1 MSVILENMTP
11 DQKLAVLLSRMAALA
26 GHAIPAH
33 RFTMMSVARDGAL
46 LEEMDLVS
54 RAITW
59 WSHAFSE
66 GVCEEVP
73 LSGRDGMYPALWIA
87 DDGSRCLLLKGSLS
101 SGEYMAET
109 ATGKTTTLTADMAA
123 KGIALM
129 CTAAPGTDADEDDD
143 QSHQGKTATGLFL
156 RALMKRRTPFL
167 EAVTATTLV
176 SFLALGASFYSMQVY
191 DRVIP
196 NSAYSTLIVLTVG
209 VLLSVAMETIL
220 KQFRVHIVEK
230 ACKAIDLELW
240 SIFFDRMLRIRM
252 DARPR
257 GVGSFA
263 SEVRQFELVRNF
275 MTTSTLFLLADAP
288 FIIFFLVVIGFV
300 GGVIALVPLMLLPVV
315 LVIGLVA
322 RWRISKLS
330 DLQLRDANQRSGLL
344 VEAIDGIEAIKA
356 ANGEWK
362 MLDRWQTLSDEAAQR
377 EAKVKV
383 ITAGATNMTQGVQQ
397 LCYVLMVC
405 VGAYSAT
412 VGWVTM
418 GAVIACS
425 MISNRALS
433 PISQLSG
440 LIVQWQ
446 HAYSAL
452 KGLNKL
458 MQLPVDRLPGQRMLI
473 PQTCAGELKLEA
485 AGFAYGKA
493 PPALKGCNLLVRP
506 GQRVALIGPVGA
518 GKSTLLKILSGLY
531 HPTEGRVLLDG
542 VDLNLLDPSFVREHV
557 GYLTQDVRLF
567 GGTLRENLTVGL
579 PSPSDSQIL
588 AACAR
593 TGLDKVI
600 KAHPAGLELPLSEG
614 GRGLSGGQRQ
624 LVGLT
629 RLLLALPKVILL
641 DEPTA
646 SMDGDLENFVMR
658 NVIEDIAPDSV
669 LVLSTHKTG
678 LLRLVDRIVIVD
690 GAKIVMDGPRDEILE
705 KLAAARHSKT
715 AAPRD
720 ANRQVIPLEQKTA

>member
-1 MSVILENMTP
+1 MSGILKNMTP
-11 DQKLAVLLSRMAALA
+11 DQELAVLLSRLAALF
-26 GHAIPAH
+26 GHAVPAH
-33 RFTMMSVARDGAL
+33 RFTMMSVAHDGL
-46 LEEMDLVS
+46 QVSDLDPVS
-54 RAITW
+54 KARTW
-59 WSHAFSE
+59 WAHAFSE
-66 GVCEEVP
+66 GTCETIARPGDE
-73 LSGRDGMYPALWIA
+73 SNYPALWIPHE
-87 DDGSRCLLLKGSLS
+87 GSQCLLLKGRLS
-101 SGEYMAET
+101 SGEFIGES
-109 ATGKTTTLTADMAA
+109 ATGKPATVSAQDIAEGTTLLFSTSSGAEVDEVPSE
-123 KGIALM
+123 KGA
-129 CTAAPGTDADEDDD
+129 TD
-143 QSHQGKTATGLFL
+143 LFL
-156 RALMKRRTPFL
+156 RALVKRRAPFL
-167 EAVTATTLV
+167 EAVTATTLA

-196 NSAYSTLIVLTVG
+196 NAAYSTLMVLTIG
-209 VLLSVAMETIL
+209 VLLSVGLEALL
-220 KQFRVHIVEK
+220 KQFRIHIVEK

-240 SIFFDRMLRIRM
+240 GIFFDRMLRIRM

-288 FIIFFLVVIGFV
+288 FIIFFVVVIGFV
-300 GGVIALVPLMLLPVV
+300 GGVIAIVPLALLPVV

-330 DLQLRDANQRSGLL
+330 DLQLRDSNQRSGLL

-362 MLDRWQTLSDEAAQR
+362 MLDRWQTLSGEAAER
-377 EAKVKV
+377 ESKVRM
-383 ITAGATNMTQGVQQ
+383 ITAGATTMTQAVQQ
-397 LCYVLMVC
+397 LSYVLMVC

-412 VGWVTM
+412 MGWVTM

-425 MISNRALS
+425 LISNRALS

-446 HAYSAL
+446 HAFSAL

-458 MQLPVDRLPGQRMLI
+458 MQLPVDRLPNQRMLI
-473 PQTCAGELKLEA
+473 PQSCIGDIKLEGA
-485 AGFAYGKA
+485 SFVYGKA
-493 PPALKGCNLLVRP
+493 PPALKGGNLHVRP

-518 GKSTLLKILSGLY
+518 GKSTLLKLLSGLY
-531 HPTEGRVLLDG
+531 QPSEGRVMLDG
-542 VDLNLLDPSFVREHV
+542 VDMTLLDPTYVREHV

-579 PSPSDSQIL
+579 PSPSDTQIL

-600 KAHPAGLELPLSEG
+600 RSHPAGLELPLSEG

-624 LVGLT
+624 LVGIT
-629 RLLLALPKVILL
+629 RLLLAMPKIILL

-658 NVIEDIAPDSV
+658 NVMQDIAPDSV

-690 GAKIVMDGPRDEILE
+690 GAKIVMDGPRDEVLE
-705 KLAAARHSKT
+705 KLAAVRNSK
-715 AAPRD
+715 AGALRD
-720 ANRQVIPLEQKTA
+720 ASRPGLSMEQKSA

>member
-1 MSVILENMTP
+1 M
-11 DQKLAVLLSRMAALA
+11 
-26 GHAIPAH
+26 
-33 RFTMMSVARDGAL
+33 
-46 LEEMDLVS
+46 
-54 RAITW
+54 
-59 WSHAFSE
+59 
-66 GVCEEVP
+66 
-73 LSGRDGMYPALWIA
+73 
-87 DDGSRCLLLKGSLS
+87 
-101 SGEYMAET
+101 
-109 ATGKTTTLTADMAA
+109 
-123 KGIALM
+123 
-129 CTAAPGTDADEDDD
+129 
-143 QSHQGKTATGLFL
+143 
-156 RALMKRRTPFL
+156 
-167 EAVTATTLV
+167 
-176 SFLALGASFYSMQVY
+176 
-191 DRVIP
+191 
-196 NSAYSTLIVLTVG
+196 
-209 VLLSVAMETIL
+209 
-220 KQFRVHIVEK
+220 
-230 ACKAIDLELW
+230 
-240 SIFFDRMLRIRM
+240 
-252 DARPR
+252 
-257 GVGSFA
+257 
-263 SEVRQFELVRNF
+263 
-275 MTTSTLFLLADAP
+275 
-288 FIIFFLVVIGFV
+288 
-300 GGVIALVPLMLLPVV
+300 
-315 LVIGLVA
+315 
-322 RWRISKLS
+322 
-330 DLQLRDANQRSGLL
+330 
-344 VEAIDGIEAIKA
+344 
-356 ANGEWK
+356 
-362 MLDRWQTLSDEAAQR
+362 
-377 EAKVKV
+377 

-425 MISNRALS
+425 MISNRALG

-473 PQTCAGELKLEA
+473 PQACTGELKLEA

-531 HPTEGRVLLDG
+531 HPSEGCVLLDG
-542 VDLNLLDPSFVREHV
+542 VDLTLLDLSFVREHV

-624 LVGLT
+624 LVGIT

-646 SMDGDLENFVMR
+646 SMDDEQERRCL
-658 NVIEDIAPDSV
+658 SV
-669 LVLSTHKTG
+669 LSQQAQEGKSLLIVTHKPSV
-678 LLRLVDRIVIVD
+678 LPLVNRIIVIS
-690 GAKIVMDGPRDEILE
+690 GSSIVMDGPRDAVLQELQ
-705 KLAAARHSKT
+705 LRHSQATAEPKT
-715 AAPRD
+715 QPAFVPA
-720 ANRQVIPLEQKTA
+720 V

>member
-1 MSVILENMTP
+1 MSQILKTP
-11 DQKLAVLLSRMAALA
+11 TQDQELAVLLSRLAALL
-26 GHAIPAH
+26 GHAVPAH
-33 RFTMMSVARDGAL
+33 RFTMMSVAHDGLPLA
-46 LEEMDLVS
+46 DLDRVS
-54 RAITW
+54 LAKSW

-66 GVCEEVP
+66 GACEAVAIAVTAHE
-73 LSGRDGMYPALWIA
+73 SIYPALWIA
-87 DDGSRCLLLKGSLS
+87 NERALCLLLKGRLS
-101 SGEYMAET
+101 SGEYIGESASGTPIALSPKEV
-109 ATGKTTTLTADMAA
+109 AGGTTLV
-123 KGIALM
+123 
-129 CTAAPGTDADEDDD
+129 CTASSGSEDAPEPSKNGATD
-143 QSHQGKTATGLFL
+143 LFL
-156 RALMKRRTPFL
+156 RALMKRRAPFL
-167 EAVTATTLV
+167 EAVTATTLA

-196 NSAYSTLIVLTVG
+196 NAAYSTLMVLTVG
-209 VLLSVAMETIL
+209 VLLSVALEALL

-240 SIFFDRMLRIRM
+240 GIFFDRMLRIRM

-288 FIIFFLVVIGFV
+288 FIIFFVIVIGFV
-300 GGVIALVPLMLLPVV
+300 GGVIALVPLALLPIV

-322 RWRISKLS
+322 RWRIAKLA
-330 DLQLRDANQRSGLL
+330 DLQLRDSNQRSGLL

-362 MLDRWQTLSDEAAQR
+362 MLDRWQTLSEEAAQR
-377 EAKVKV
+377 ESKVKM

-405 VGAYSAT
+405 LGAYSAT

-425 MISNRALS
+425 MISNRALG

-446 HAYSAL
+446 HAFSAL

-458 MQLPVDRLPGQRMLI
+458 MQLPVDRLPEQRMLI
-473 PQTCAGELKLEA
+473 PQSCAGEIKLEGA
-485 AGFAYGKA
+485 SFAYGKA
-493 PPALKGCNLLVRP
+493 PPAFKGGNLHVRP

-531 HPTEGRVLLDG
+531 RPTEGRVLLDG
-542 VDLNLLDPSFVREHV
+542 VDMTLLDPTYVREHV

-579 PSPSDSQIL
+579 PSPSDTQIL

-593 TGLDKVI
+593 TGLDKVVRS
-600 KAHPAGLELPLSEG
+600 HPAGLELPLSEG

-629 RLLLALPKVILL
+629 RLLLALPKIILL

-658 NVIEDIAPDSV
+658 NMMQDIAPDSV

-705 KLAAARHSKT
+705 KLAAARNAKT
-715 AAPRD
+715 TALRD
-720 ANRQVIPLEQKTA
+720 ANRPSLAMEQKSA

>member
-1 MSVILENMTP
+1 VSSILENMTLE
-11 DQKLAVLLSRMAALA
+11 QEMAALLSRLAALL
-26 GHAIPAH
+26 GHAVPAH
-33 RFTMMSVARDGAL
+33 RFTMMSVARDGAS
-46 LEEMDLVS
+46 LEEMDQIS
-54 RAITW
+54 RATAW

-66 GVCEEVP
+66 GACEATP
-73 LSGRDGMYPALWIA
+73 LPGPDGVYPVLWIA
-87 DDGSRCLLLKGSLS
+87 DDGSRCLLLKGNLS
-101 SGEYMAET
+101 SGEYIAEN
-109 ATGKTTTLTADMAA
+109 AAGKTTTLAA
-123 KGIALM
+123 ALAAQGCTLV
-129 CTAAPGTDADEDDD
+129 CTAAPGAGDDEAP
-143 QSHQGKTATGLFL
+143 SGKSATALFV
-156 RALMKRRTPFL
+156 RALLKRRTPFM

-176 SFLALGASFYSMQVY
+176 SFLALGASFFSMQVY

-196 NSAYSTLIVLTVG
+196 NAAYSTLIVLTIG
-209 VLLSVAMETIL
+209 VLLAIVMETLL
-220 KQFRVHIVEK
+220 KQFRIHIVEK

-240 SIFFDRMLRIRM
+240 GVFFDRMLRIRM
-252 DARPR
+252 DTRPR

-275 MTTSTLFLLADAP
+275 MTASTLFLLADAP

-300 GGVIALVPLMLLPVV
+300 GGVIALVPLMMLPIV

-330 DLQLRDANQRSGLL
+330 DLQLRDSNQRSGLL

-362 MLDRWQTLSDEAAQR
+362 MLDRWQTLSEEAAQR
-377 EAKVKV
+377 ESKVKV

-418 GAVIACS
+418 GAVIACA

-433 PISQLSG
+433 PIAQLSG

-446 HAYSAL
+446 HAHSAL

-458 MQLPVDRLPGQRMLI
+458 MQLPVDRLPDQRMLI
-473 PQTCAGELKLEA
+473 PQACAGEVKLEA
-485 AGFAYGKA
+485 VGFAYGKA

-518 GKSTLLKILSGLY
+518 GKSTLLKVLSGLY
-531 HPTEGRVLLDG
+531 HPSEGRVFLDG
-542 VDLNLLDPSFVREHV
+542 VDMTLLDPSFVREHV

-624 LVGLT
+624 LVGIT
-629 RLLLALPKVILL
+629 RLLLALPKIILL

-658 NVIEDIAPDSV
+658 NVMQAIAPDSV

-705 KLAAARHSKT
+705 KLASARNSKA

-720 ANRQVIPLEQKTA
+720 ANRQVIPMEQKSA

>member
-1 MSVILENMTP
+1 MTP
-11 DQKLAVLLSRMAALA
+11 DQELAALLSRLAAML
-26 GHAIPAH
+26 GHAVPAH
-33 RFTMMSVARDGAL
+33 RFTMMSVARDGL
-46 LEEMDLVS
+46 PLDTLDRVS
-54 RAITW
+54 RASAW

-66 GVCEEVP
+66 GDCEVVV
-73 LSGRDGMYPALWIA
+73 LQGRESIYPALWIA
-87 DDGSRCLLLKGSLS
+87 SEGSLCLLLKGKLS
-101 SGEYMAET
+101 SGEYVGESVD
-109 ATGKTTTLTADMAA
+109 GKPTTLDPLEAA
-123 KGIALM
+123 KGTTLL
-129 CTAAPGTDADEDDD
+129 CTAAVTTQDAQEPSAKGATD
-143 QSHQGKTATGLFL
+143 LFV
-156 RALMKRRTPFL
+156 RALLKRRAPFL
-167 EAVTATTLV
+167 EAVTATTLA

-196 NSAYSTLIVLTVG
+196 NAAYSTLIVLTVG
-209 VLLSVAMETIL
+209 VLLSVGLEGLL

-240 SIFFDRMLRIRM
+240 GIFFDRMLRIRM
-252 DARPR
+252 DARPL
-257 GVGSFA
+257 GVGTFA

-275 MTTSTLFLLADAP
+275 MTSSTLFLLADAP
-288 FIIFFLVVIGFV
+288 FIIFFIAVIGFV
-300 GGVIALVPLMLLPVV
+300 GGVVALVPLALLPIV

-322 RWRISKLS
+322 RWRISKLA
-330 DLQLRDANQRSGLL
+330 DMQLRDSNQRSGLL

-362 MLDRWQTLSDEAAQR
+362 MLDRWQTLSEEAAQR
-377 EAKVKV
+377 ESKVKM
-383 ITAGATNMTQGVQQ
+383 ITAAATNMTQSVQQ
-397 LCYVLMVC
+397 LSYVLMVC
-405 VGAYSAT
+405 LGAYSAT

-425 MISNRALS
+425 MISNRALG

-446 HAYSAL
+446 HAFSAL
-452 KGLNKL
+452 KSLNKL
-458 MQLPVDRLPGQRMLI
+458 MQLPVDRLPDQRMLI
-473 PQTCAGELKLEA
+473 PHACGGDIKLEGA
-485 AGFAYGKA
+485 SFAYGKA
-493 PPALKGCNLLVRP
+493 PPALKGSSLHVRP

-518 GKSTLLKILSGLY
+518 GKSTLLKLLSGLY
-531 HPTEGRVLLDG
+531 RPTEGRVLLDG
-542 VDLNLLDPSFVREHV
+542 VDMALLDPTYVREHV

-593 TGLDKVI
+593 TGLDKVVRS
-600 KAHPAGLELPLSEG
+600 HPAGLELRLSEG

-624 LVGLT
+624 LVGIT
-629 RLLLALPKVILL
+629 RLLLALPKIILL

-658 NVIEDIAPDSV
+658 NVMQAIAPDSV

-690 GAKIVMDGPRDEILE
+690 GSKVVMDGPRDEVLE
-705 KLAAARHSKT
+705 KLAAVRNSK
-715 AAPRD
+715 AVALRD
-720 ANRQVIPLEQKTA
+720 ANRPSLSMEQKSA

>member
-1 MSVILENMTP
+1 MSAILKNMTP
-11 DQKLAVLLSRMAALA
+11 DQELAVLLSRLAALF
-26 GHAIPAH
+26 GHAVPAH
-33 RFTMMSVARDGAL
+33 RFTMMSVAHDGL
-46 LEEMDLVS
+46 QVSDLDRVS
-54 RAITW
+54 KARTW
-59 WSHAFSE
+59 WAHAFSE
-66 GVCEEVP
+66 GDCETIARPDDE
-73 LSGRDGMYPALWIA
+73 SNYPALWIA
-87 DDGSRCLLLKGSLS
+87 NEGSQCVLLKGRLS
-101 SGEYMAET
+101 SGEFIGES
-109 ATGKTTTLTADMAA
+109 ATGKPSTIAASQIDEGTTLLFTTASGTQDDEAPNN
-123 KGIALM
+123 KGA
-129 CTAAPGTDADEDDD
+129 TD
-143 QSHQGKTATGLFL
+143 LFL

-167 EAVTATTLV
+167 EAVTATTLA

-196 NSAYSTLIVLTVG
+196 NAAYSTLMVLTVG
-209 VLLSVAMETIL
+209 VLLSVALEAVL
-220 KQFRVHIVEK
+220 KQFRIHIVEK

-240 SIFFDRMLRIRM
+240 GIFFDRMLRIRM

-288 FIIFFLVVIGFV
+288 FIIFFVIVIGFV
-300 GGVIALVPLMLLPVV
+300 GGVVALVPLALLPIV

-330 DLQLRDANQRSGLL
+330 DGQLRDSNQKTGLL

-362 MLDRWQTLSDEAAQR
+362 MLDRWQTLSEEAAQR
-377 EAKVKV
+377 ESKVRM
-383 ITAGATNMTQGVQQ
+383 ITAGATTMTQAVQQ
-397 LCYVLMVC
+397 LSYVLMVC

-412 VGWVTM
+412 MGWVTM

-446 HAYSAL
+446 HAFSAL
-452 KGLNKL
+452 KSLNKL

-473 PQTCAGELKLEA
+473 PQSCAGDIKLEG

-493 PPALKGCNLLVRP
+493 PPAFKGGNLHIRP
-506 GQRVALIGPVGA
+506 GQRIALIGPVGA
-518 GKSTLLKILSGLY
+518 GKSTLLKLLSGLY
-531 HPTEGRVLLDG
+531 QPTEGRVLLDG
-542 VDLNLLDPSFVREHV
+542 VDMTLLDPAYVREHI

-567 GGTLRENLTVGL
+567 GGTLRDNLTVGL

-600 KAHPAGLELPLSEG
+600 RSHPAGLELLLSEG

-624 LVGLT
+624 LVGIT
-629 RLLLALPKVILL
+629 RLLLALPKIMLL

-646 SMDGDLENFVMR
+646 SMDGDLENYVMR
-658 NVIEDIAPDSV
+658 NVMQDVAPDSV

-690 GAKIVMDGPRDEILE
+690 GAKIVMDGPRDEVLE
-705 KLAAARHSKT
+705 KLAAVRNSK
-715 AAPRD
+715 AVALRD
-720 ANRQVIPLEQKTA
+720 ANRPGLSMEQKSA